1 MIIILAAVVILSL
14 SKNNPIENAREATF
28 KEDVRTFQDELA
40 MYIAKDYT
48 AKAVQRDYKINADKY
63 TTDGAE
69 DSVYTYISSFSK
81 KYENKFKIV
90 NDELVYAG
98 EVEKEKEW
106 ISTLNIKESAGGSSE
121 GGQGNTPTV
130 PAEWATH
137 IATVTEDG
145 VPIPKGFTYKEG
157 TKEAGVVIEDG
168 SHNEFVWIP
177 STESEYVKDTFL
189 SGLDETLDV
198 KKYGGF
204 YIGRYEATT
213 PDGTKDTRTNTIIR
227 SK

>member
-1 MIIILAAVVILSL
+1 MVSQKFQ
-14 SKNNPIENAREATF
+14 KN
-28 KEDVRTFQDELA
+28 
-40 MYIAKDYT
+40 
-48 AKAVQRDYKINADKY
+48 
-63 TTDGAE
+63 
-69 DSVYTYISSFSK
+69 
-81 KYENKFKIV
+81 
-90 NDELVYAG
+90 
-98 EVEKEKEW
+98 
-106 ISTLNIKESAGGSSE
+106 
-121 GGQGNTPTV
+121 
-130 PAEWATH
+130 
-137 IATVTEDG
+137 G

-213 PDGTKDTRTNTIIR
+213 PDRTEDTRTNTIIR

>member
-14 SKNNPIENAREATF
+14 SKNNPIEDAREATF

-48 AKAVQRDYKINADKY
+48 AKAGQRDYKINADKY

-106 ISTLNIKESAGGSSE
+106 IITLNIKVSS
-121 GGQGNTPTV
+121 GGQGGESKV
-130 PAEWATH
+130 PEEWKKH
-137 IATVTEDG
+137 IASVTEDG

-213 PDGTKDTRTNTIIR
+213 PDGTEDTRTNTIIR